1 MARSKSSKRWL
12 KEHFDDQYVKKAQA
26 SGYRSRAAFKL
37 IEIQDKDKIIR
48 PGMVV
53 VDLGAAPG
61 GWSQVAAEW
70 VKPKG
75 AIIALDILPMDE
87 LPGVDILLG
96 DFTEEA
102 VYQQL
107 CQHLQGRAVDV
118 VLSDMAPNFSGTPA
132 VDQPRAMYLAEL
144 ALDFARQTLKP
155 GGCFLTKI
163 FQGEGSAEYLKLLRG
178 CFTKVI
184 VRKPDASRDRSSE
197 VYMLAQG
204 FKVPFSP
211 RERG

>member
-12 KEHFDDQYVKKAQA
+12 KEHFDDYYVKKAQA

-37 IEIQDKDKIIR
+37 IEVQEKDKIIR

-61 GWSQVAAEW
+61 GWSQVAVEW
-70 VKPKG
+70 VKPRG
-75 AIIALDILPMDE
+75 VIIALDILPMDA
-87 LPGVDILLG
+87 LPGVDFLLG
-96 DFTEEA
+96 DFTEET
-102 VYQQL
+102 VYRQL
-107 CQHLQGRAVDV
+107 YQHLQGRPVDV
-118 VLSDMAPNFSGTPA
+118 VLSDMAPNFSGNPA

-155 GGCFLTKI
+155 GGSFLTKI
-163 FQGEGSAEYLKLLRG
+163 FQGEGSAEYLKLLRS
-178 CFTKVI
+178 CFTKVN

-204 FKVPFSP
+204 FKANS
-211 RERG
+211 